1 MSLNQ
6 IRIVLVRPE
15 EAGNVGAAARVLKN
29 FGLRHLVLVQPRL
42 ARPEEAHKWAHGSE
56 DVLEGA
62 DVVDT
67 LEEALASCV
76 CAWATTRRR
85 GKHRG
90 GFRTPREVVEG
101 MVELGDSGQGVAWVF
116 GPESSGLSSGELSLC
131 SERVQIPTSPAQPS
145 LNLAQA
151 VAICCYES
159 FLAGRDPG
167 RSKASRLATV
177 EERTGL
183 YEHLESALREV
194 GFLLPHTA
202 RTRMSALRQFIE
214 RARPSPS
221 EIRLLRGMARRIQRA
236 GKEAGRKKPE

>member
-42 ARPEEAHKWAHGSE
+42 ARPQEAHKWAHGSE

-62 DVVDT
+62 DLVES

-76 CAWATTRRR
+76 RAWATTRRR

-90 GFRTPREVVEG
+90 GFRTPREAAEEMAG
-101 MVELGDSGQGVAWVF
+101 LGDSGQDVAWVF
-116 GPESSGLSSGELSLC
+116 GPESSGLSSAELSLC

-151 VAICCYES
+151 VAVCCYES
-159 FLAGRDPG
+159 FLADRGHG
-167 RSKASRLATV
+167 GSKVSRLATV
-177 EERTGL
+177 EERAGL
-183 YEHLESALREV
+183 YEHLESALRQV

-202 RTRMSALRQFIE
+202 GTRMSAIRQFIE

-221 EIRLLRGMARRIQRA
+221 EIRWLRGMARRIHRA
-236 GKEAGRKKPE
+236 GKEAGRKRSG